1 MPWRGLPL
9 PWACAGSCLLP
20 HAPAFLLQSP
30 GAGSQVPPAPRCG
43 RNGAWEKPRPWCHQ
57 PVAQSMACP
66 SLGLLLALGLPL
78 LLARWDRAWGQS
90 RYRRGHLGPGTRRAQ
105 GLGSGHGVALGAGS
119 TRRAPRF
126 RIPKSSLGGENW
138 STIPEFLIGAELGAV
153 ERGSPHIRV
162 GVVEVFWVGWE
173 AGRSLLAARM
183 RVDHH
188 GGHRCGPSH
197 SVLLLQFQEAGGW
210 YESDTPGE
218 SRTCPDPQ
226 GQGGGRARGVGEG
239 SRRLGFRTPSI
250 IKAPNS
256 AKTADFRGLIAP
268 SGDPLGRG

>member
-1 MPWRGLPL
+1 MPWRGLAL

-119 TRRAPRF
+119 TRRTPRF

-162 GVVEVFWVGWE
+162 GAVEVFWW
-173 AGRSLLAARM
+173 AGRQDEACLRLGCGLTTTVAIG
-183 RVDHH
+183 VDPAIQSSSCSFKRL
-188 GGHRCGPSH
+188 GGGMSQILQGKAGPGPILKGRAVGGPEGWGRGAEGWASGHRPLSKPPTQRKLQT
-197 SVLLLQFQEAGGW
+197 SVG
-210 YESDTPGE
+210 
-218 SRTCPDPQ
+218 
-226 GQGGGRARGVGEG
+226 
-239 SRRLGFRTPSI
+239 
-250 IKAPNS
+250 
-256 AKTADFRGLIAP
+256 
-268 SGDPLGRG
+268 

>member
-1 MPWRGLPL
+1 MPL

-119 TRRAPRF
+119 TRRTPRF

-162 GVVEVFWVGWE
+162 GAVEVFGW
-173 AGRSLLAARM
+173 AGRQDEACLRLECGLTTTVAIG
-183 RVDHH
+183 VDPAIQSSSCSFKRL
-188 GGHRCGPSH
+188 GGGMSQILQGKAGP
-197 SVLLLQFQEAGGW
+197 A
-210 YESDTPGE
+210 
-218 SRTCPDPQ
+218 PDPQ